1 MVERGN
7 EAWIGTLCE
16 LRSGSAVAATTSVTL
31 GSQTRIMMG
40 LSSRRGGHPPP
51 RPGRRC
57 RVRRIFLLGVVAALV
72 MYSVAVHRLLR
83 RSASSARDGGGTRG
97 HPGLESPGGAAPRS
111 GAGHDAGKEPVVIAH
126 AVSLIKCSKGP
137 SVAGFLDAAAVLRHS
152 IHRQS
157 VHYAGGHG
165 NSTAP
170 TVPPSRYS
178 YKMYAIV
185 HTSCAAHA
193 AVLRKLGYTILVRDH
208 PIKKDEIRGKWLRD
222 HIEAENCCGSAEF
235 IKLHAYHLTDHPVAV
250 HWDMDVAIL
259 KPLDDLYDVLV
270 YPPGHAVHEA
280 ARRNIERQHPD
291 EPWPERVDAFLT
303 RDITSAKPWEKV
315 TGVQGGFLVARPS
328 SDAFERYMD
337 FIREGNYV
345 GGRGDGTG
353 WAGLGYGGFQ
363 GAMAYQGAVAYYY
376 DQIAPK
382 TAVELNV
389 CRYNQVAADVIWR
402 GPERH
407 VQHRGQCREYPR
419 RRLPD
424 GSPDYKSN
432 TACEDCRVTPIEQVW
447 SAHYTACKKPWE
459 CRVAHP
465 RVPRDKKQ
473 VYRLENLVNVTYC
486 MSLVKEWFAL
496 RRDFEDELKKASGK
510 EPSMRDGKYED
521 GHFLGYCKD
530 SGSYIPI
537 EAPPDGFDIERMYG
551 L

>member
-1 MVERGN
+1 
-7 EAWIGTLCE
+7 
-16 LRSGSAVAATTSVTL
+16 
-31 GSQTRIMMG
+31 MG
-40 LSSRRGGHPPP
+40 LSSRRGGHPPS
-51 RPGRRC
+51 RPGRC

-72 MYSVAVHRLLR
+72 IYSAAVHRLLR
-83 RSASSARDGGGTRG
+83 RSASSSPSTRG
-97 HPGLESPGGAAPRS
+97 RPVLDAPRVAPRPGGPAAPS
-111 GAGHDAGKEPVVIAH
+111 PPVVVAH

-157 VHYAGGHG
+157 VHH
-165 NSTAP
+165 NSTGPAG
-170 TVPPSRYS
+170 PPSRYS

-185 HTSCAAHA
+185 HTSCEEHA
-193 AVLRKLGYTILVRDH
+193 AVLRRLGYEILVRDH
-208 PIKKDEIRGKWLRD
+208 PIKRDEIRGKYLRD

-235 IKLHAYHLTDHPVAV
+235 IKLHAYRLTDHPVAV

-259 KPLDDLYDVLV
+259 RPLDDLYDVLV

-280 ARRNIERQHPD
+280 ARTRIARQHPD

-303 RDITSAKPWEKV
+303 RDITSARPWEKV

-328 SDAFERYMD
+328 SDAFEKYMD
-337 FIREGNYV
+337 FIREGDYV

-376 DQIAPK
+376 DQIAPG

-407 VQHRGQCREYPR
+407 EKHRGQCREHPR
-419 RRLPD
+419 GRLPD
-424 GSPDYKSN
+424 GSPDYVSN
-432 TACEDCRVTPIEQVW
+432 TACEDCRVTPIEEVW

-459 CRVAHP
+459 CRMAYP
-465 RVPRDKKQ
+465 RVPRDKRQ

-496 RRDFEDELKKASGK
+496 RRDFEDELKRASGK
-510 EPSMRDGKYED
+510 EPSRRDGKYED
-521 GHFLGYCKD
+521 GHFLGYCRG
-530 SGSYIPI
+530 SGGYIPI